1 MAESAGTTDDSTSS
15 ATLPSVASST
25 GSSSKALK
33 VLFLS
38 SDTGGGHRASAE
50 SLAAQFQILFPGT
63 TYDLLDVVEA
73 DGVPPYN
80 SLVKY
85 YKHLSS
91 HPSQWKLVYSVSNSR
106 AFEMLADAHLKL
118 MCERAVRKRIK
129 SYNPD
134 VVVSVHPLMT
144 NVPVLSCSK
153 ISNETGRHLPIF
165 TVCTD
170 LGSAHCL
177 WFANGVEK
185 MFVGSEQVK
194 ALAKSRGKVP
204 EEKLIM
210 SGLPIRHD
218 FSVQAER
225 MGDRFSVEG
234 KAYQRKVRQDLG
246 LAFTDRKTIMVMGG
260 GEGNGAMINIV
271 DAMYVEFVSQGIDAL
286 ILVVCGRNNTLRDQL
301 QTRDWREVFHRWNA
315 AKGRSGQLSSIMS
328 YDVCGEGI
336 STAGCIQS
344 GTVTSSLR
352 RMLSKGSLTLGNV
365 VSAPFPMNVRKEN
378 AQESNYEEKKGEEV
392 EHDIN
397 SLVEESSSMQIAAP
411 KATTLEGKSPGNVQ
425 VVGLGY
431 IDEMAKYMVA
441 TDVLV
446 TKAGPG
452 TISEAAAVSLPVL
465 LTSYLPGQEEGNI
478 DFVIDAGFGAFC
490 SDTDPI
496 AIAEELCMWLQDEK
510 KLETLSKAANAKG
523 APYAARDIVK
533 IIGDSSLKWKDLNAI
548 GTNPEALKG
557 KGKKK

>member
-1 MAESAGTTDDSTSS
+1 MDDSQGSSTKDDSS
-15 ATLPSVASST
+15 AALPSEASST
-25 GSSSKALK
+25 GSSIKALK

-218 FSVQAER
+218 FSVQAENL
-225 MGDRFSVEG
+225 GDRFSPEG
-234 KAYQRKVRQDLG
+234 KAYQRQVRQNLG
-246 LAFTDRKTIMVMGG
+246 LAFTDRKTILVMGG
-260 GEGNGAMINIV
+260 GEGTGALTNIV

-286 ILVVCGRNNTLRDQL
+286 ILVVCGRNEQL
-301 QTRDWREVFHRWNA
+301 KEKLKTRDWHEVFNRWNA
-315 AKGRSGQLSSIMS
+315 VKERNGQLSSIMS

-336 STAGCIQS
+336 ATPGCIES

-352 RMLSKGSLTLGNV
+352 RMLSKGSLLGNAI
-365 VSAPFPMNVRKEN
+365 SAPFPIDAEKEN
-378 AQESNYEEKKGEEV
+378 AQESEEEKKGEEV
-392 EHDIN
+392 EHDVN
-397 SLVEESSSMQIAAP
+397 SLVESTSSGASP
-411 KATTLEGKSPGNVQ
+411 KATTLEGKSPGKVE
-425 VVGLGY
+425 VVGLGFVE
-431 IDEMAKYMVA
+431 EMAKFMVA

-446 TKAGPG
+446 SKAGPG

-490 SDTDPI
+490 SDSDPI
-496 AIAEELCMWLQDEK
+496 AIAEELCMWLQDDK

-523 APYAARDIVK
+523 APHAARDIVK
-533 IIGDSSLKWKDLNAI
+533 VIGESSLKWKDLNAI
-548 GTNPEALKG
+548 GSNPEALKG
-557 KGKKK
+557 KGEKK